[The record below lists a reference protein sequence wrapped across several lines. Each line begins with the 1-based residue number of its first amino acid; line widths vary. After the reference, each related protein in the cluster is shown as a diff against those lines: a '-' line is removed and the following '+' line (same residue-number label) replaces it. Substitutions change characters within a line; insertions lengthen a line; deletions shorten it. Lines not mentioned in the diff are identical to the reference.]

1 MKRKIAIIEDEPA
14 IRANYC
20 DALTKYGYD
29 VVDFDNRRDALAH
42 FEQALPDLVIIDVG
56 LGDDVEGGFEI
67 CRQLR
72 VTSPELP
79 MIFLTARDS
88 ELDQILGL
96 KLGADDYLTKDITL
110 PHMMARI
117 VALFRRVEAMQSK
130 VQQHEERLS
139 RGSLEVN
146 VDRMNVTWK
155 SHLIDLT
162 VTEFWMLHALIKHP
176 GHVKNRAQLMDA
188 ANTVLDDNTITSH
201 IKRIR
206 KKFIAIDPSFDSIQT
221 AYGMGYRWKLDK
233 VSF

>member
-20 DALTKYGYD
+20 DALTKYGYE
-29 VVDFDNRRDALAH
+29 VVDFDNRFDALAH
-42 FEQALPDLVIIDVG
+42 FENTLPDLVIIDVG
-56 LGDDVEGGFEI
+56 LGDDIEGGFEI

-72 VTSPELP
+72 VKSPSLP

-117 VALFRRVEAMQSK
+117 VALFRRVEAMQSS
-130 VQQHEERLS
+130 VQKHEEQLS
-139 RGSLEVN
+139 RGQLEVN
-146 VDRMNVTWK
+146 VDRMIVTWNT
-155 SHLIDLT
+155 HLIDLT

-176 GHVKNRAQLMDA
+176 GHVKNRTQLMDA

-206 KKFIAIDPSFDSIQT
+206 KKFTSIDSSFDSIQT
-221 AYGMGYRWKLDK
+221 AYGMGYRWKPDDT
-233 VSF
+233 

>member
-20 DALTKYGYD
+20 DALTKYGYE
-29 VVDFDNRRDALAH
+29 VVDFDNRIDALAH
-42 FEQALPDLVIIDVG
+42 FEITLPDLVIIDVG

-72 VTSPELP
+72 VKSPELP

-117 VALFRRVEAMQSK
+117 VALFRRVEAMQSN
-130 VQQHEERLS
+130 VQKHEEQLT
-139 RGSLEVN
+139 RGSLDVN

-176 GHVKNRAQLMDA
+176 GHVKNRTQLMDA

-206 KKFIAIDPSFDSIQT
+206 KKFAAIDSSFDSIQT
-221 AYGMGYRWKLDK
+221 AYGMGYRWKLDD
-233 VSF
+233 V

>member
-20 DALTKYGYD
+20 DALTKYGYE
-29 VVDFDNRRDALAH
+29 VVDFDNRVDALAH
-42 FEQALPDLVIIDVG
+42 FENTLPDLVIIDVG
-56 LGDDVEGGFEI
+56 LGDDIEGGFEI

-72 VTSPELP
+72 VKSPELP

-117 VALFRRVEAMQSK
+117 VALFRRVEAMKSN
-130 VQQHEERLS
+130 VQKHEEQLT
-139 RGSLEVN
+139 RGSLDVN

-176 GHVKNRAQLMDA
+176 GHVKNRTQLMNA

-206 KKFIAIDPSFDSIQT
+206 KKFASIDSSFDSIQT
-221 AYGMGYRWKLDK
+221 AYGMGYRWKLDEL
-233 VSF
+233 

>member
-20 DALTKYGYD
+20 DALTKYGYE
-29 VVDFDNRRDALAH
+29 VVDFDNRKDALAH
-42 FEQALPDLVIIDVG
+42 FENTLPDLVIIDVG
-56 LGDDVEGGFEI
+56 LGDDIEGGFEI

-72 VTSPELP
+72 VKSPELP

-117 VALFRRVEAMQSK
+117 VALFRRVEAMQSN
-130 VQQHEERLS
+130 VQKHEEQLS
-139 RGSLEVN
+139 RGSLDVN
-146 VDRMNVTWK
+146 VDRMIVTWK

-176 GHVKNRAQLMDA
+176 GHVKNRTQLMDA

-206 KKFIAIDPSFDSIQT
+206 KKFAAIDHSFDSIQT
-221 AYGMGYRWKLDK
+221 AYGMGYRWKLDDI
-233 VSF
+233 

>member
-20 DALTKYGYD
+20 DALTKYGYE
-29 VVDFDNRRDALAH
+29 VVDFDNRIDALAH
-42 FEQALPDLVIIDVG
+42 FENTLPDLVIIDVG
-56 LGDDVEGGFEI
+56 LGDDIEGGFEI

-72 VTSPELP
+72 VKSPELP

-96 KLGADDYLTKDITL
+96 KLGADDYLTKDISL

-117 VALFRRVEAMQSK
+117 VALFRRVEAMQRNVK
-130 VQQHEERLS
+130 THEELLT
-139 RGSLEVN
+139 RGSLDVN
-146 VDRMNVTWK
+146 VDRMIVTWK
-155 SHLIDLT
+155 SYLIDLT

-176 GHVKNRAQLMDA
+176 GHVKNRTQLMDA

-206 KKFIAIDPSFDSIQT
+206 KKFTSIDSGFNNIQT
-221 AYGMGYRWKLDK
+221 AYGMGYRWKLDDA
-233 VSF
+233 

>member
-1 MKRKIAIIEDEPA
+1 MKQKIAIIEDEPA

-20 DALTKYGYD
+20 DALTKYGYE
-29 VVDFDNRRDALAH
+29 VEDFDNRADAMAH
-42 FEQALPDLVIIDVG
+42 FEHSLPDLVIIDVG

-72 VTSPELP
+72 VSSPELP

-117 VALFRRVEAMQSK
+117 VALFRRVEAMKSNTQK
-130 VQQHEERLS
+130 NEEQLT
-139 RGSLEVN
+139 RGSLDVN

-155 SHLIDLT
+155 AHLIDLT

-176 GHVKNRAQLMDA
+176 GHVKNRTQLMDA

-206 KKFIAIDPSFDSIQT
+206 KKFTSIDDAFDNIQT
-221 AYGMGYRWKLDK
+221 AYGMGYRWKPDDA
-233 VSF
+233 

>member
-20 DALTKYGYD
+20 DALTKYGYE
-29 VVDFDNRRDALAH
+29 VVDFDNRKDALAH
-42 FEQALPDLVIIDVG
+42 FENTLPDLVIIDVG
-56 LGDDVEGGFEI
+56 LGDDIEGGFEI

-72 VTSPELP
+72 VKSPELP

-117 VALFRRVEAMQSK
+117 VALFRRVEAMQSN
-130 VQQHEERLS
+130 VQKHEEQLS

-176 GHVKNRAQLMDA
+176 GHVKNRTQLMDA

-206 KKFIAIDPSFDSIQT
+206 KKFAVIDSSFDSIQT
-221 AYGMGYRWKLDK
+221 AYGMGYRWKLDD
-233 VSF
+233 V

>member
-20 DALTKYGYD
+20 DALTKYGYE
-29 VVDFDNRRDALAH
+29 VVDFDNRVDALNH
-42 FEQALPDLVIIDVG
+42 FEHSLPDLVIIDVG

-72 VTSPELP
+72 VKSPELP

-88 ELDQILGL
+88 EFDQILGL

-117 VALFRRVEAMQSK
+117 VALFRRVEAMQSN
-130 VQQHEERLS
+130 VQKHEEQLS
-139 RGSLEVN
+139 RGSLDIN
-146 VDRMNVTWK
+146 VDRMSVAWK
-155 SHLIDLT
+155 SHSIDLT

-176 GHVKNRAQLMDA
+176 GHVKNRTQLMDA

-206 KKFIAIDPSFDSIQT
+206 KKFIAVDPSFDNIQT
-221 AYGMGYRWKLDK
+221 AYGMGYRWKSDNA
-233 VSF
+233 